1 MDERLKALLGQEPAW
16 LRPGGPMAD
25 VVVSSRVRLARNV
38 EHMAFP
44 LQMSAAT
51 ADELAA
57 AASESFRSLG
67 DAGPILDP
75 RSFDGADADFVVERN
90 LATRDL
96 ITAERPTVLFCKADG
111 LSGVMVNEEDH
122 FRIQG
127 FAGGMDVAAAFER
140 AQALEKHLSASFQFA
155 TSNQFGFLTSCP
167 TNTGS
172 GMRASLM
179 LHLPALARAKA
190 PMQRAL
196 HAARSASLAVRGVHG
211 EGSRALGHFFQI
223 SNQRTLG
230 ESNADQLKAV
240 SDFGEGICRHERNT
254 REVFRKQESGG
265 QALREDLVKALEVVR
280 DCKALTTAQALEALS
295 TLRLGALIDATDALG
310 FVCSAERLLS
320 LCFKL
325 QPGHMQ
331 AHLGVL
337 MLPEERDVARAQLV
351 RRELGFP
358 TN

>member
-1 MDERLKALLGQEPAW
+1 
-16 LRPGGPMAD
+16 MAD

-38 EHMAFP
+38 EQMAFP
-44 LQMSAAT
+44 LQMNAET

-57 AASESFRSLG
+57 AASECFRALNDS
-67 DAGPILDP
+67 GPILDP

-127 FAGGMDVAAAFER
+127 YAAGMDVGTAFER
-140 AQALEKHLSASFQFA
+140 ADALEKHLSQSFQFA
-155 TSNQFGFLTSCP
+155 TSTQFGFLTSCP

-230 ESNADQLKAV
+230 ESTQDQLQAV
-240 SDFGEGICRHERNT
+240 SAFGEGICRHERNT
-254 REVFRKQESGG
+254 REVFRQQETGG
-265 QALREDLVKALEVVR
+265 QALREDLLKALETVR
-280 DCKALTTAQALEALS
+280 DGESLTTARALEALS

-310 FVCSAERLLS
+310 FACSPERLLS

-325 QPGHMQ
+325 QPGHLQ
-331 AHLGVL
+331 AHLGAS
-337 MLPEERDVARAQLV
+337 MNAEERDLARARLV

>member
-1 MDERLKALLGQEPAW
+1 MDQRLATLLASDPAW
-16 LRPGGPMAD
+16 LQPGGPMSD

-38 EHMAFP
+38 VQTAFP
-44 LQMSAAT
+44 QQMEVQAA
-51 ADELAA
+51 DDLAA
-57 AASESFRSLG
+57 AASECFRELE
-67 DAGPILDP
+67 DDGPIVDP
-75 RSFDGADADFVVERN
+75 RGLSESDADFIVERN

-96 ITAERPTVLFCKADG
+96 ITAERPTVLFCKSDG

-127 FAGGMDVAAAFER
+127 FSAGMDVGAAFER
-140 AQALEKHLSASFQFA
+140 AQKLEKHLSKRFDFA
-155 TSNQFGFLTSCP
+155 ISNKFGFLTSCP

-230 ESNADQLKAV
+230 QSDVEQLKSV
-240 SDFGEGICRHERNT
+240 SSFGEGLCEHERLT

-265 QALREDLVKALEVVR
+265 QALREDLMKALEIVR
-280 DCKALTTAQALEALS
+280 DCKSLSTAEALQALS
-295 TLRLGALIDATDALG
+295 TLRLGSLIDATDALG
-310 FVCSAERLLS
+310 FACPPDRLLK

-325 QPGHMQ
+325 QPGHLQ
-331 AHLGVL
+331 AYLGEV
-337 MLPEERDVARAQLV
+337 MAPEERDVARANLV